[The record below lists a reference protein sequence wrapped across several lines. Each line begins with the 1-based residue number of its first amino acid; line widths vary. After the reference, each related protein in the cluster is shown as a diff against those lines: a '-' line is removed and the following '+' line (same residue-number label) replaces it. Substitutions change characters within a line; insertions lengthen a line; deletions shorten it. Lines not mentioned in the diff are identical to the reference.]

1 MVFVVA
7 YDVSDVDAVFSFFPE
22 YARVIAQLQISRNDL
37 NALMAVLHMCNIFT
51 QSYVDIKYDSI
62 LCV

>member
-37 NALMAVLHMCNIFT
+37 NALMAVLCAIFSLKAMLT
-51 QSYVDIKYDSI
+51 
-62 LCV
+62 